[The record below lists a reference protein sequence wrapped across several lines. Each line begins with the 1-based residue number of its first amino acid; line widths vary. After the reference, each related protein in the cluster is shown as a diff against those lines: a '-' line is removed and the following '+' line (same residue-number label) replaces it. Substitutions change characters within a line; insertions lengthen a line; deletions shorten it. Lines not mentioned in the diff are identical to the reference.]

1 MKKIILMLLLVFG
14 VIYARDKNP
23 YADVP
28 SVKGRPQDKMIN
40 QTVGQVWNYMTN
52 FGLLGGEFNGGYY
65 GLSWPGGAA
74 VNNYYL
80 WGSYFTIGA
89 KVEGTPYVSYHNYP
103 MGNWSP
109 SEDPPI
115 YVGPGKSP
123 LDIVMAFDDFKDNP
137 RQSPGSHLGTKV
149 IIRSM
154 QWPHAPYNNFV
165 AYEFY
170 ITYDASQCDIPGH
183 SNVLRDVYIGM
194 WYDCDVSGA
203 DQTEPH
209 IDDLVSF
216 DGWTN
221 GEWDDLSNFP
231 SPSDNLTILPDSVIE
246 QPDGVPDQYVI
257 WGDEPGELVLDT
269 SLAVDYVRNDTTF
282 KVYIFPRGASYIY
295 DGDNPSDPG
304 DDTGEHGMS
313 AGYIGGMWIYTP
325 PSPSDSVIENA
336 RFVRPWAH
344 QWWNW
349 NSDPGTPADIYDY
362 LRGHHS
368 ATKFYRYA
376 PHPFDLGAS
385 PFDYRFLNSVGPF
398 NIRSGDTLKF
408 VWVVGVGQGLSG
420 GYDSYWGRGW
430 LPGLRQVLDVAIKA
444 YYAGSEHSD
453 PAHPSAPDEDQHWK
467 IPVPPPSPLL
477 IYSVTAEGIK
487 LVWDDLPERTPDPLK
502 GYPDMVG
509 YIVYRAV
516 YQPINWTVLDTI
528 TRNPDGSFQHTYL
541 DTTAIPGFQYYYVV
555 TAYDEDSL
563 ESSKNNYL
571 KDANGNPVY
580 VTMTSKL
587 GQDVNNVEVVPN
599 PYRGSAPWTA
609 TEIADKV
616 EFINLPSTCRI
627 TIYTLSGYK
636 IKTLENKEGK
646 GSLSWNLL
654 TESDIK
660 VQSGIYIYKVETPDG
675 NYKLGKLVI
684 LK

>member
-1 MKKIILMLLLVFG
+1 MNKKLLLLLFVG
-14 VIYARDKNP
+14 ILSARSRANVTPPANP
-23 YADVP
+23 GID
-28 SVKGRPQDKMIN
+28 RPRDQIIN
-40 QTVGQVWNYMTN
+40 QTVGEAWNWINN
-52 FGLLGGEFNGGYY
+52 FGNLGGEFNQALY

-89 KVEGTPYVSYHNYP
+89 VIEGTPYVTYGNYP
-103 MGNWSP
+103 VGDWTGSDN
-109 SEDPPI
+109 PPI

-123 LDIVMAFDDFKDNP
+123 MDVVVAYDDFKDNP
-137 RQSPGSHLGTKV
+137 RHGSGSHLGVKV

-154 QWPHAPYNNFV
+154 QWPHEPFNDFV
-165 AYEFY
+165 AYEIY

-183 SNVLRDVYIGM
+183 GDVLNGVFVGM

-209 IDDLVSF
+209 IDDLVAF

-221 GEWDDLSNFP
+221 GEWPLTDDLT
-231 SPSDNLTILPDSVIE
+231 LLPDSFIP
-246 QPDGVPDQYVI
+246 QPDGVPDEYII
-257 WGDEPGELVLDT
+257 WGDEPGEVVLD
-269 SLAVDYVRNDTTF
+269 SSIAVDYVRNDTTY
-282 KVYIFPRGASYIY
+282 KVYIFPRGMSYIY
-295 DGDNPSDPG
+295 DGDNPADPG
-304 DDTGEHGMS
+304 DDTGEGGKS
-313 AGYIGGMWIYTP
+313 AGYIGGMWLYTP
-325 PSPSDSVIENA
+325 PSPSDSTLDNA
-336 RFVRPWAH
+336 RFVRPWSH

-349 NSDPGTPADIYDY
+349 SSDPATPTDVYDY

-368 ATKFYRYA
+368 ATMFYRYA
-376 PHPFDLGAS
+376 PHPFDLGAP
-385 PFDYRFLNSVGPF
+385 PFDYRFLNTVGPF
-398 NIRSGDTLKF
+398 SIRSGDTLKL
-408 VWVVGVGQGLSG
+408 VWVAGVGQGLSG

-430 LPGLRQVLDVAIKA
+430 LPGVRQVLEKALQA
-444 YYAGSEHSD
+444 YYAGSTHSD
-453 PAHPSAPDEDQHWK
+453 PAHPSDPDEDLHWR
-467 IPVPPPSPLL
+467 IPVPPPSPMLV
-477 IYSVTAEGIK
+477 YTVTSNGIK

-502 GYPDMVG
+502 GYPDMEG

-516 YQPINWTVLDTI
+516 YQPINWVVLDTI
-528 TRNPDGSFQHTYL
+528 RRNPDGSFNHTYL
-541 DTTAIPGFQYYYVV
+541 DSTAVPGFQYYYVV

-571 KDANGNPVY
+571 KDENGNPVY
-580 VTMTSKL
+580 ITMKSKI
-587 GQDVNNVEVVPN
+587 GRSVDDVKVVPN
-599 PYRGSAPWTA
+599 PYNGSAPWTA

-627 TIYTLSGYK
+627 TIYTLSGHK

-646 GSLSWNLL
+646 GSLAWNLL
-654 TESDIK
+654 SDANIK

-675 NYKLGKLVI
+675 DYKIGKLVI